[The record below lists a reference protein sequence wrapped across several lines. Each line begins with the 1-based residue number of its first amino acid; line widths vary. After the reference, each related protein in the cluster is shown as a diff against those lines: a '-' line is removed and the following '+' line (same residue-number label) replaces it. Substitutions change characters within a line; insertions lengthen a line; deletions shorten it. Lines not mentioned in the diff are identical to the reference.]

1 MLLATT
7 TGCYHVPTIYE
18 VAERAGVSLST
29 VSRVLNG
36 KSSVNKALK
45 ERVDQAVKELNY
57 RPNSV
62 ARSLAN
68 SRTDSVGVLVP
79 ELNVPFF
86 GDLMQAVES
95 TLRAQDKHVI
105 ITVGRNC
112 LETEKDAVDFL
123 ISRNC
128 DALIMHAEALPDDY
142 LLDLNQNKLPIALV
156 NRKVDGLP
164 NACITLD
171 NEKGGYL
178 ATRHLLELGHKNIA
192 YISGPAY
199 KADACLR
206 LKGHERALIEAGLSV
221 NPQLVFNG
229 NYSEEDGKIGLLEL
243 MARDLPFSA
252 LVCANDWM
260 ASGAISCA
268 RDLGMSLPQ
277 DLSIV
282 GFDDVVFA
290 HHVFPRLTTISNPV
304 AGMAE
309 MSAKYILNKVYGQD
323 HNVQHCFEPSL
334 VVRESTINFES

>member
-1 MLLATT
+1 M
-7 TGCYHVPTIYE
+7 PTIYQ

-36 KSSVNKALK
+36 KASVNKVLK
-45 ERVDQAVKELNY
+45 ERVEKAVKELNY

-68 SRTDSVGVLVP
+68 NRTDSVGVLVP
-79 ELNVPFF
+79 ELNAPFF

-95 TLRAQDKHVI
+95 TLRAADKHVI
-105 ITVGRNC
+105 ISVGRNC
-112 LETEKDAVDFL
+112 LETEKDAVEFL

-128 DALIMHAEALPDDY
+128 DALIMHAEALSDEY
-142 LLDLNQNKLPIALV
+142 LLELNQSKLPVALV
-156 NRKVDGLP
+156 NRQVEGLP
-164 NACITLD
+164 EACTSLD

-178 ATRHLLELGHKNIA
+178 ATRHLLELGHKDIA
-192 YISGPAY
+192 YISGPTD
-199 KADACLR
+199 KCDASLR
-206 LKGHERALIEAGLSV
+206 LEGHKRALSEAGLPI
-221 NPQLVFNG
+221 NPQLIFNG
-229 NYSEEDGKIGLLEL
+229 DYSEEDGKIGLLEL
-243 MARDLPFSA
+243 MARDVPFTA

-290 HHVFPRLTTISNPV
+290 HHVFPRLTTVSNPI
-304 AGMAE
+304 AEMAE
-309 MSAKYILNKVYGQD
+309 MSAKYILNKVYGQAN
-323 HNVQHCFEPSL
+323 NVQLYFEPSL
-334 VVRESTINFES
+334 VVRESTVKHEG

>member
-1 MLLATT
+1 
-7 TGCYHVPTIYE
+7 VPTIYQ

-36 KSSVNKALK
+36 KASVNKVLK
-45 ERVDQAVKELNY
+45 ERVEKAVKELNY

-68 SRTDSVGVLVP
+68 NRTDSVGVLVP
-79 ELNVPFF
+79 ELNAPFF

-95 TLRAQDKHVI
+95 TLRAADKHVI
-105 ITVGRNC
+105 ISVGRNC
-112 LETEKDAVDFL
+112 LETEKDAVEFL

-128 DALIMHAEALPDDY
+128 DALIMHAEALPDEY
-142 LLDLNQNKLPIALV
+142 LLELNQSKLPVALV
-156 NRKVDGLP
+156 NRRVEGLAE
-164 NACITLD
+164 ACTSLD

-178 ATRHLLELGHKNIA
+178 ATRHLLELGHKDIA
-192 YISGPAY
+192 YISGPTD
-199 KADACLR
+199 KCDASLR
-206 LKGHERALIEAGLSV
+206 LEGHKRALSEAGLPI
-221 NPQLVFNG
+221 NPQLIFNG
-229 NYSEEDGKIGLLEL
+229 DYSEDDGKIGLLEL
-243 MARDLPFSA
+243 MARDVPFTA

-290 HHVFPRLTTISNPV
+290 HHVFPRLTTVINPI
-304 AGMAE
+304 AEMAE
-309 MSAKYILNKVYGQD
+309 MSAKYILNKVYGQSN
-323 HNVQHCFEPSL
+323 NVQQYFEPSL
-334 VVRESTINFES
+334 IVRESTVKHEG

>member
-1 MLLATT
+1 M
-7 TGCYHVPTIYE
+7 PTIYQ

-36 KSSVNKALK
+36 KASVNKVLR
-45 ERVDQAVKELNY
+45 ERVEKAVEELNY

-79 ELNVPFF
+79 ELNAPFF

-95 TLRAQDKHVI
+95 TLRAADKHVI

-112 LETEKDAVDFL
+112 LETEKDAVEFL

-128 DALIMHAEALPDDY
+128 DALIMHAEALTDEY
-142 LLDLNQNKLPIALV
+142 LLELNQSKLPIALV
-156 NRKVDGLP
+156 NRQLEGLSE
-164 NACITLD
+164 ACTTLD
-171 NEKGGYL
+171 NEKGGYI

-192 YISGPAY
+192 YISGPIE
-199 KADACLR
+199 KDDAKLR
-206 LKGHERALIEAGLSV
+206 LEGHKRALSEAGLSI
-221 NPQLVFNG
+221 NSELIFEG
-229 NYSEEDGKIGLLEL
+229 NYTEEDGKLGLLEL
-243 MARDLPFSA
+243 MARDLPFTA

-260 ASGAISCA
+260 ASGVISCA
-268 RDLGMSLPQ
+268 RDLGMSLPH

-290 HHVFPRLTTISNPV
+290 HHVFPRLTTVSNPV
-304 AGMAE
+304 ANMAE
-309 MSAKYILNKVYGQD
+309 MSAKYILNKVYGLS
-323 HNVQHCFEPSL
+323 NEVKLSFEPTL
-334 VVRESTINFES
+334 IVRESTIKYDG

>member
-1 MLLATT
+1 M
-7 TGCYHVPTIYE
+7 PTIYE

-79 ELNVPFF
+79 ELNAPFF

-128 DALIMHAEALPDDY
+128 DALIMHAEALSDDY

-156 NRKVDGLP
+156 NRKVEGLP

-192 YISGPAY
+192 YISGPAC

-221 NPQLVFNG
+221 NPQLIFNG

-290 HHVFPRLTTISNPV
+290 HHVFPRLTTVSNPV
-304 AGMAE
+304 ADMAE
-309 MSAKYILNKVYGQD
+309 MSAKYILNKVYGQAL
-323 HNVQHCFEPSL
+323 NVQHCFEPSL
-334 VVRESTINFES
+334 VVRESTVNFES